1 MTVQTLQPGNP
12 RDPGVIDQFKDIGK
26 FTKMLGEE
34 SSAEE
39 QATMA
44 ELAESLAA
52 EVWTKF
58 NIAKADR
65 QYLELEWMKDLRQY
79 NGEYEPSVVANLKD
93 NQCKAFIRLTRS
105 KIRAM
110 DARMSDM
117 LFPASSTDK
126 FWSIRATPVPELDD
140 ETRNSV
146 VQRMLEI
153 QKEMAQQE
161 GAQTPEITEE
171 QVEEALRQAADDRVD
186 AMKVLMEDQIK
197 ECRYVDENERVIH
210 EGNLY
215 GTGILK
221 GPMVEMKNKQRWVR
235 EPRSGRHAMT
245 EVREA
250 RPFYEHVSIWD
261 VYPDM
266 DPSHI
271 DDCEFIIQRRL
282 MPKHKVRALKN
293 QKGFVADKIN
303 DYLRAVPRGDAQL
316 EPFEQQIKGMSNNSN
331 NSALTKQYEVLEYW
345 GVMSGEDLAEH
356 LASSPEEAEAMR
368 DEDYEVECWVLGPT
382 VIKVQINPTAQKS
395 RPFKFFHFESVEGCV
410 FGTGIASIMRDT
422 QGLFNS
428 AIRMA
433 VDNAARAAGPVFE
446 IDVELVGRNIDSIVP
461 WMVIP
466 KQFDANYD
474 PARRAVTIHKI
485 PSMIND
491 LMKLANL
498 FKELGDET
506 TTLPSFMAGESASV
520 QGAADTA
527 SGLSMLMGAAQITVK
542 DVIASYDQGIT
553 KPAIRDL
560 YHYNM
565 QFSDD
570 EDIKGDMEIIPEG
583 SRSLVAKEIRSQQL
597 QQTLTLSANPEDGKY
612 VNRHKLWRHLQQD
625 SDLPEDVIWTD
636 QEYDFIEELK
646 QSVTQLQE
654 MLAGVGVNPETG
666 EMAPQL
672 QEALAMVSQAA

>member
-1 MTVQTLQPGNP
+1 MTAQNTQPRP
-12 RDPGVIDQFKDIGK
+12 PKDPDAIDQFSGIGK
-26 FTKMLGEE
+26 FKKMLGDE
-34 SSAEE
+34 ATAGE
-39 QATMA
+39 QDELAS
-44 ELAESLAA
+44 LAESLAA

-58 NIAKADR
+58 SIAKSDR
-65 QYLELEWMKDLRQY
+65 QHLELEWMKDLRQY
-79 NGEYEPSVVANLKD
+79 NGEYEPSVVSGFKPE
-93 NQCKAFIRLTRS
+93 QCKAFIRLTRS

-126 FWSIRATPVPELDD
+126 FWSIRATPVPDMDD
-140 ETRNSV
+140 QTKQDV
-146 VQRMLEI
+146 LQRMLEI
-153 QKEMAQQE
+153 QQQMAEQE
-161 GAQTPEITEE
+161 GIEPTEITED
-171 QVEEALRQAADDRVD
+171 QLEEALRQAAEDRVD

-197 ECRYVDENERVIH
+197 ECRYVDENEQVIH

-221 GPMVEMKNKQRWVR
+221 GPMVEVKAKQRWVR
-235 EPRSGRHAMT
+235 DPSSGRHVMT
-245 EVREA
+245 EVEEA

-266 DPSHI
+266 DPKHI

-282 MPKHKVRALKN
+282 MPKHKVRGLAR
-293 QKGFVADKIN
+293 QRGFDKGKIN
-303 DYLRAVPRGDAQL
+303 EYLRAIPRGDAQL
-316 EPFEQQIKGMSNNSN
+316 EPFEQVIKGMSNNSN
-331 NSALTKQYEVLEYW
+331 TTTLTKQYEVLEYW
-345 GVMSGEDLAEH
+345 GVMSGEDLADH
-356 LASSPEEAEAMR
+356 LAASPEEAEAMM
-368 DEDYEVECWVLGPT
+368 DQDFEVECWVLGPT
-382 VIKVQINPTAQKS
+382 VIKIQINPTAQKS
-395 RPFKFFHFESVEGCV
+395 RPFKFFQFESVEGCV

-446 IDVELVGRNIDSIVP
+446 VDMELTGKAINEIVP

-466 KQFDANYD
+466 KRRTANYD
-474 PARRAVTIHKI
+474 PSARAIHIHKI

-491 LMKLANL
+491 LMALANL

-542 DVIASYDQGIT
+542 DVIASFDQGIT

-565 QFSDD
+565 QFSED

-597 QQTLTLSANPEDGKY
+597 QQTLQLSANPEDSKY

-625 SDLPEDVIWTD
+625 TDLPEDVIWTE
-636 QEYDFIEELK
+636 QEYDYIEELK
-646 QSVTQLQE
+646 QSVGQMQE
-654 MLAGVGVNPETG
+654 MLTQIGVDPRTGQPSPE
-666 EMAPQL
+666 L
-672 QEALAMVSQAA
+672 QAALSAMSQAA

>member
-1 MTVQTLQPGNP
+1 MTVQMTQPEQP
-12 RDPGVIDQFKDIGK
+12 RKPGVIDQFAGIGK
-26 FTKMLGEE
+26 FKKMLGEDVTTGE
-34 SSAEE
+34 RE
-39 QATMA
+39 
-44 ELAESLAA
+44 ELATLAEGLAA

-58 NIAKADR
+58 NIAKSDR
-65 QYLELEWMKDLRQY
+65 QYLEQEWMKDLRQY
-79 NGEYEPSVVANLKD
+79 NGHYEPSVVSGFKP
-93 NQCKAFIRLTRS
+93 NQCQAFIRLTRA
-105 KIRAM
+105 KVRAM

-140 ETRNSV
+140 QTKQNV
-146 VQRMLEI
+146 LQRMIEI
-153 QKEMAQQE
+153 QQQMAAQE
-161 GAQTPEITEE
+161 GVEPQEITEE
-171 QVEEALRQAADDRVD
+171 QLEETLRQAADDRVE

-197 ECRYVDENERVIH
+197 ECRYVDENEQVIH

-221 GPMVEMKNKQRWVR
+221 GPMVEMKTKQRWVK
-235 EPRSGRHAMT
+235 EPRTGKHVMT
-245 EVREA
+245 EVEEA

-266 DPSHI
+266 DPKHI

-282 MPKHKVRALKN
+282 MPKHKVRGLAR
-293 QKGFVADKIN
+293 QPGFDKGKIN
-303 DYLRAVPRGDAQL
+303 DYLRAIPIGDAHL
-316 EPFEQQIKGMSNNSN
+316 EPFEQEIKGMSNNSN
-331 NSALTKQYEVLEYW
+331 TTALTKQYEVLEYW
-345 GVMSGEDLAEH
+345 GVISGEDLAEH
-356 LASSPEEAEAMR
+356 LAASPEEAKQMA
-368 DEDYEVECWVLGPT
+368 DQDFEVECWVLGPT

-395 RPFKFFHFESVEGCV
+395 RPFKFFQFESVEGCV

-446 IDVELVGRNIDSIVP
+446 IDLELTGRNITEIIP

-466 KQFDANYD
+466 KRNAGGD
-474 PARRAVTIHKI
+474 PTARAVTVHKI

-491 LMKLANL
+491 LMALANL

-542 DVIASYDQGIT
+542 DVIASFDQGIT

-597 QQTLTLSANPEDGKY
+597 QQTLQLSANPEDAKY
-612 VNRHKLWRHLQQD
+612 INRHKLWRHLQQD
-625 SDLPEDVIWTD
+625 TDLPEDVVWNE
-636 QEYDFIEELK
+636 QEYDYIEELK
-646 QSVTQLQE
+646 QSVAQMQE
-654 MLAGVGVNPETG
+654 TLVQIGVDPQTG
-666 EMAPQL
+666 QPGPQL
-672 QEALAMVSQAA
+672 QAALDMMGQAA